1 MKRQTTPAIDANIVA
16 AATDGEPPTE
26 LNKRRELIKTAVE
39 AAANGVM
46 TDIRALRAQLDE
58 LETLVLQSAERNIE
72 SLNTHVG
79 ICEAAQIEVS
89 RLNGIV
95 AELRKTQIDHASE
108 RRGFSNGG
116 GQH

>member
-1 MKRQTTPAIDANIVA
+1 MTIQQQQLVVAIAD
-16 AATDGEPPTE
+16 EPLTE
-26 LNKRRELIKTAVE
+26 LNKRREMIKHAVE

-46 TDIRALRAQLDE
+46 EDITSLRKQLDE
-58 LETLVLQSAERNIE
+58 LETLVIQSAERNIE